1 MQNTQ
6 PNCVV
11 YRSITA
17 VLTIVAVT
25 IYCLLF
31 MYSTAG
37 FSQVSYLLVSGR
49 LTNFVDLS
57 LSGAKG

>member
-1 MQNTQ
+1 MISKDWKWKSRGIIAVQNTQ

-25 IYCLLF
+25 IYCLLC
-31 MYSTAG
+31 T
-37 FSQVSYLLVSGR
+37 QLLVLVTLVTCLFLAG
-49 LTNFVDLS
+49 
-57 LSGAKG
+57 